1 MTHPD
6 HLPPEKVAGLT
17 VNRDACRALAAT
29 IGPATD
35 QIVVSLLDDP
45 AVDRL
50 RTANRLLA
58 LGKRFGDERLEMAC
72 DRALQFDEPAYV
84 TVKHILAQGLDA
96 QPAEIAPATPPART
110 FARTAVELVGHLFGG
125 VPWN

>member
-1 MTHPD
+1 M
-6 HLPPEKVAGLT
+6 
-17 VNRDACRALAAT
+17 
-29 IGPATD
+29 
-35 QIVVSLLDDP
+35 VSLLDDP

-50 RTANRLLA
+50 RTAHRLLS

-96 QPAEIAPATPPART
+96 QPAEIPPATPPART
-110 FARTAVELVGHLFGG
+110 FARTAAELVGHLFGG